1 MTYFGDGFKDIFLAG
16 IGALSMSGEKAKEL
30 VDRLIARGEITVEQ
44 GKSINSELKHKVEE
58 TACAVRYDL
67 LEARMAAMTAQERA
81 EFAAKAAE
89 FAAKTAFT
97 HTKTPPV
104 ANDVGNVCDESAAEA
119 SQAVGS

>member
-16 IGALSMSGEKAKEL
+16 IGALAITGEKAKEL
-30 VDRLIARGEITVEQ
+30 VDRLIARGEITVDQ

-89 FAAKTAFT
+89 FAAKTGFA
-97 HTKTPPV
+97 HAETPP
-104 ANDVGNVCDESAAEA
+104 AADGAGNARDESAAGA
-119 SQAVGS
+119 SQAVES